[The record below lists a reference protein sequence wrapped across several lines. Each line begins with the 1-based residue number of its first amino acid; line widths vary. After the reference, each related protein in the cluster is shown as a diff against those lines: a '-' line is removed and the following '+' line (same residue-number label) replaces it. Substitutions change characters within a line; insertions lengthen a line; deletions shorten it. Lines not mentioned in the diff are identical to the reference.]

1 MGRLVYLMNTSLDGY
16 IARPDGEIAAP
27 APDPELHRFH
37 NDRLREKEAYLCG
50 RRLYE
55 VMSYWDT
62 FDDDDPSAP
71 EHARGE
77 LADVARE
84 FAGIWKALPKI
95 VFSTTLRTVG
105 PNARLATGG
114 VEEVAALKRETE
126 GDLAI
131 GGAGLAAACRELI
144 DEFNPVVHPL
154 VVGGGTAFFAP
165 GTELSLRLLDTRAI
179 SRGVVSMRYARY

>member
-16 IARPDGEIAAP
+16 IAGPGGEIAAP
-27 APDPELHRFH
+27 APDPELHQFH

-62 FDDDDPSAP
+62 FDEDDPSAP

-84 FAGIWKALPKI
+84 FAGIWKALPKV
-95 VFSTTLRTVG
+95 VFSTTLEEVG
-105 PNARLATGG
+105 PNARLAEGT
-114 VEEVAALKRETE
+114 VEEEAARLAGDVAV
-126 GDLAI
+126 
-131 GGAGLAAACRELI
+131 GGAGLAAACIDLI
-144 DEFNPVVHPL
+144 DEFQPVVHPV
-154 VVGGGTAFFAP
+154 VVGGGTPFFPLGAK
-165 GTELSLRLLDTRAI
+165 LSLRLLDTRTI